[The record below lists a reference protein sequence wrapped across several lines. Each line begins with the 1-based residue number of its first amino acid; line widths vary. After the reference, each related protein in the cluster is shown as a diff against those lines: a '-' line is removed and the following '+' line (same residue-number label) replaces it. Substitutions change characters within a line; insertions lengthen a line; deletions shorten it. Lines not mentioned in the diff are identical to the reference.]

1 MGRLKSEVRS
11 QKLLSERSKV
21 KSEELKVKSERFY
34 IGVVVVLGCLIV
46 SSGMIRA
53 QMKSASEI
61 LARSEKNLEGIE
73 DYVVDL
79 QADLDMESLRMPR
92 MEATMYFKKPA
103 KIHFESPNFAMLPRE
118 GFGTPVSML
127 IERYDASLKGE
138 EAVGDIRAYRL
149 QLVAKDPATRLQ
161 QLFVWV
167 NKANFTIAKT
177 ETVPYQ
183 GRSVKMEFGY
193 ALQEGRYWLPE
204 RLQVDLTVPQVDS
217 VAAGQDLDVPG
228 APQLRRG
235 AGRAPRKGN
244 IVVTYSNYR
253 INTGLSDEL
262 FTIPERERR

>member
-1 MGRLKSEVRS
+1 MKG
-11 QKLLSERSKV
+11 
-21 KSEELKVKSERFY
+21 ERFY
-34 IGVVVVLGCLIV
+34 IGVVVVLGCLV
-46 SSGMIRA
+46 ASSGMIRA

-79 QADLDMESLRMPR
+79 QADLDMETLRMPR
-92 MEATMYFKKPA
+92 MEATMYFKKPDR
-103 KIHFESPNFAMLPRE
+103 IHFESPSFAMLPRE
-118 GFGTPVSML
+118 GFGAPVSML
-127 IERYDASLKGE
+127 IERYDAVLKGE
-138 EAVGDIRAYRL
+138 ETVGDVRAYKL

-167 NKANFTIAKT
+167 NKANYTIAKT
-177 ETVPYQ
+177 ETVPYE

-217 VAAGQDLDVPG
+217 VAAGQDLGVPG

-235 AGRAPRKGN
+235 ARRAPRKGAV
-244 IVVTYSNYR
+244 VVTYSNYR

-262 FTIPERERR
+262 FTTPERERR